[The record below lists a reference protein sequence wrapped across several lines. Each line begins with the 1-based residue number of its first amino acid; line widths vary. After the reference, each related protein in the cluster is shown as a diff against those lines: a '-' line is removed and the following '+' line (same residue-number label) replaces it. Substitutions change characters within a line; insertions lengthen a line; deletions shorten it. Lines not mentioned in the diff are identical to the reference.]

1 MTGSQRTIF
10 GVVLVSGLAT
20 ALGCSSATSTNP
32 APSVSSDPV
41 LAKVCEITSEQ
52 MGVNASRVTGE
63 TSLADL
69 GADEL
74 DVVELV
80 MELEDEFKITIPDE
94 AITTISGSEKWEP
107 AAKKLTMAKLAEI
120 VRGAKK

>member
-1 MTGSQRTIF
+1 MTGDQWMICY
-10 GVVLVSGLAT
+10 VVLVFSLAA
-20 ALGCSSATSTNP
+20 ALGCSSTTP

-52 MGVNASRVTGE
+52 MGVNASRVTGQ

-80 MELEDEFKITIPDE
+80 MELEDEFKITIPDD
-94 AITTISGSEKWEP
+94 AIAKVSGNDKSEID
-107 AAKKLTMAKLAEI
+107 AKKLTMAKLAEI